1 MKRASGLLDVSP
13 AFKFENQTSRP
24 GNAMNSGDRAQRCLE
39 GVSGWIREDVQR
51 GGMGDKARMVGEGIS
66 YQAEGLYFGEIVQ
79 IQGF

>member
-1 MKRASGLLDVSP
+1 MCHLRSSLRTRLLG
-13 AFKFENQTSRP
+13 Q

>member
-1 MKRASGLLDVSP
+1 
-13 AFKFENQTSRP
+13 
-24 GNAMNSGDRAQRCLE
+24 MNSGDRAQRCLE
-39 GVSGWIREDVQR
+39 AVSGWIREDVQR